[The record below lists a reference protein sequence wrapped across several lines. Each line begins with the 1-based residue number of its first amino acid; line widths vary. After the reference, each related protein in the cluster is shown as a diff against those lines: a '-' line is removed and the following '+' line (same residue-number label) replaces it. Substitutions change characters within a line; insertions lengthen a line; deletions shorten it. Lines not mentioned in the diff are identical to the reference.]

1 MLPDL
6 DVAITRGVNNASGQ
20 WPMIDHLM
28 ISISTI
34 GIPFMVAAVAA
45 QWWHG
50 EDRRQTR
57 HVVVAAGLSFLLGL
71 ALNQVVL
78 LFVQRM
84 RPYDAGVTHLLI
96 ERSAD
101 YSFPSDH
108 ATATFAIAATFLIHG
123 MRRRGLL
130 FLAAA
135 MFMIAS
141 RVYVGAHY
149 ASDVLGGALTGVAA
163 SGLVRLTYQNGTR
176 VDRFVTGIL

>member
-6 DVAITRGVNNASGQ
+6 DVATTHGINNAAGQ
-20 WPMIDHLM
+20 WPMIDQLM
-28 ISISTI
+28 IWISTI
-34 GIPFMVAAVAA
+34 GIAFMVAAVAA

-57 HVVVAAGLSFLLGL
+57 HVLVAAGLSFLLGL

-135 MFMIAS
+135 MFMIVS

>member
-6 DVAITRGVNNASGQ
+6 DVAITRGINNAAGQ

-28 ISISTI
+28 IWISTI
-34 GIPFMVAAVAA
+34 VIPLMVAAVAV

-84 RPYDAGVTHLLI
+84 RPYDAGVAHLLI

-108 ATATFAIAATFLIHG
+108 ATAAFAIATTFLIHG

-130 FLAAA
+130 FLTAAV
-135 MFMIAS
+135 FMIVS
-141 RVYVGAHY
+141 RVYVGTHY
-149 ASDVLGGALTGVAA
+149 VSDVLGGALTGVAA
-163 SGLVRLTYQNGTR
+163 SGLVRLIYQDGTR